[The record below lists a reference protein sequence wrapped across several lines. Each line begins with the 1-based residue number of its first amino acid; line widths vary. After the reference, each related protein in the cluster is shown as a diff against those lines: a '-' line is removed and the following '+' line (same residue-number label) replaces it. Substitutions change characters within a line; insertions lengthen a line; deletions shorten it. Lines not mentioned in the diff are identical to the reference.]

1 MADAAAT
8 RGDATMEV
16 DEISPPSVDGGIGE
30 KSDDERT
37 EDGKNEDGRVDAEE
51 VSAGG
56 SPLDP
61 CAGRM
66 STQRDKPPPWVLARP
81 SAQGLMRGGIG
92 RRQVGVTLDP
102 DLTRL
107 MHPSTPPCQRAGG
120 HLCQIARWT

>member
-61 CAGRM
+61 
-66 STQRDKPPPWVLARP
+66 L
-81 SAQGLMRGGIG
+81 
-92 RRQVGVTLDP
+92 RREDE
-102 DLTRL
+102 
-107 MHPSTPPCQRAGG
+107 
-120 HLCQIARWT
+120 